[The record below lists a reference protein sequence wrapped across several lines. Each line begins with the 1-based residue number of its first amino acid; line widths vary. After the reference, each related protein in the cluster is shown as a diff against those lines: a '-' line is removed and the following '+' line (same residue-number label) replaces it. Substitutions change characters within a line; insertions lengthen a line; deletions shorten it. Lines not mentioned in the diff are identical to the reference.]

1 MLDCA
6 TSPHEDVGT
15 SRSNGSP
22 FSAQQKESECVS
34 FVSALFDLFFVFS
47 DLRRTTYHDVWGVLY
62 VCMYVYIYICMYMSI
77 HVYVSVGSQTCNG
90 AITFLNPSCC
100 ANDEPQTVS

>member
-6 TSPHEDVGT
+6 TSPHEHVGT
-15 SRSNGSP
+15 NRSNGSP

-34 FVSALFDLFFVFS
+34 FVSALFDLCFVFS
-47 DLRRTTYHDVWGVLY
+47 DLRRTTYHATYGGSFIY
-62 VCMYVYIYICMYMSI
+62 VCNIYIYVSI
-77 HVYVSVGSQTCNG
+77 HVYVSVGSQTFDG
-90 AITFLNPSCC
+90 AVTFLNPSCC